1 MGLIQV
7 SNNVFD
13 LDELE
18 LFTKPDH
25 SKLPLIEFKDDPVA
39 LACASYRYWIDA
51 PHTRWVEFDQL
62 TVIPQDRTKAEEL
75 KKYYRDRLM
84 IEALT
89 STRNQPP
96 SEFRQKLYKV
106 ITNCAELTQR
116 DIGLLYRLPYFYQED
131 QDVDAVMEQTKSVE
145 IRQLGHNIAGKFS
158 LIKKVHRSRKHG
170 DYYDYWMRREGDDA
184 PFLFIVKNDNVL
196 NSVWNS
202 LIQQPVSLTGKVWT
216 KQHQGFHRRRQ
227 YYQLVV
233 DAVA

>member
-1 MGLIQV
+1 MGLIV
-7 SNNVFD
+7 KNSLFD
-13 LDELE
+13 LADLE
-18 LFTKPDH
+18 LLAKPDH
-25 SKLPLIEFKDDPVA
+25 PKQPLIEFKDDPVA

-106 ITNCAELTQR
+106 ITDCAELTQN

-131 QDVDAVMEQTKSVE
+131 QDVDAVMEQTKSVD
-145 IRQLGHNIAGKFS
+145 IHQIGHNITGNFS
-158 LIKKVHRSRKHG
+158 LIKKVLRSRKHG
-170 DYYDYWMRREGDDA
+170 DYHDYWMCREGDHA
-184 PFLFIVKNDNVL
+184 PYLVIVKSDNPL

-202 LIQQPVSLTGKVWT
+202 LLKRPVSLTGKIWT
-216 KQHQGFHRRRQ
+216 KQHRGFHKRRQ
-227 YYQLVV
+227 YYQLMVNEIM
-233 DAVA
+233 